1 MPNSGFCLKVVLKIK
16 ELQGC
21 NSDFS
26 FREEGGN
33 WNGGGDLR
41 PVFVCFLAHNS

>member
-33 WNGGGDLR
+33 RVETSLFVEVGA
-41 PVFVCFLAHNS
+41 VF

>member
-33 WNGGGDLR
+33 RVGGGDLK